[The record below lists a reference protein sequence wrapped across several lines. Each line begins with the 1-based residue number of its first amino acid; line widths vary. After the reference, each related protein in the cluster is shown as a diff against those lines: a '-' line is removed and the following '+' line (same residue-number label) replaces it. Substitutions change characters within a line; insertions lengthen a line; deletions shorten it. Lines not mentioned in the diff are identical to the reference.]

1 MVQTSLSTQTKVLL
15 VSTAAV
21 AAGLAAYALGYY
33 DYDWRLWQTTPPQ
46 AEQQVMPVAPVEGTT
61 PQPQQITATV
71 VGDTRLP
78 DAVVGT
84 AYSFR
89 LNASTGEGTYWALE
103 QGALPSGLVLNE
115 QSGVISG
122 IATLPGSS
130 LFRLKFGTAQA
141 TGLSQFTLNVV
152 SGAASDTVQTQVTG
166 QQGVITTTYLPGGK
180 VGEAYV
186 ATVQASGDEMAG
198 RSWRLHNA
206 PQGFSITQ
214 QGEIRGTPTQTGSL
228 FISVVLTTHDV
239 GRPAHPYEIIRQ
251 YSVSIAPADPVVTEV
266 PFKISSMTS
275 LPAGKV
281 GVEYKYQFTAV
292 GGPAGTQ
299 YAWQIPGSVP
309 GLTGSEDGILRGVP
323 TAPGTYTLQNVK
335 VTGRNAANTGAAGD
349 FTLQILPREEVAVP
363 DSGPA
368 PLIIS
373 GGYPDGGIGGY
384 YSSNP
389 LQVSGGQAPY
399 EWSVSNGN
407 IPSGLSFSPNGQIG
421 GYANQYGIF
430 TFTVQVRDQAN
441 RYARAERTIHIRPA
455 QPVISASIDPDLSNR
470 LRRIDLM
477 GVQVHDLIKL
487 QDDGNPDTQ
496 FDTTVYYI
504 GADGR
509 RHSFPNPKV
518 YFTWFRDFSRV
529 RIVAGRELA
538 DVPLGANL
546 TYRPGSRLV
555 KFTTDPRVYAVDSD
569 RRLRWV
575 KIEATAQ
582 ALYGPFWAR
591 QVDDVS
597 DAFYMDYRI
606 GQEIDRAADYSV
618 SGAMGTAVFPSDVLP
633 R

>member
-1 MVQTSLSTQTKVLL
+1 MVQTSLSVQTKVLL

-33 DYDWRLWQTTPPQ
+33 DYDWRLWQTTSPQ
-46 AEQQVMPVAPVEGTT
+46 AEQQVMPVAPVEGTA

-78 DAVVGT
+78 DAIVGT
-84 AYSFR
+84 PYNFR
-89 LNASTGEGTYWALE
+89 LTASTGEDTYWVLE

-115 QSGVISG
+115 QTGTISG
-122 IATLPGSS
+122 TATLPGSS

-141 TGLSQFTLNVV
+141 SGLSQFTVNVV
-152 SGAASDTVQTQVTG
+152 SGVASDTVQTQVPG
-166 QQGVITTTYLPGGK
+166 QQGAITTATLPAGK
-180 VGEAYV
+180 VGEAYAV
-186 ATVQASGDEMAG
+186 MLQASGDEAAG

-214 QGEIRGTPTQTGSL
+214 QGEIRGTPAQAGNL
-228 FISVVLTTHDV
+228 LISVVLTTHDV
-239 GRPAHPYEIIRQ
+239 GRPMHPYEIIRQ
-251 YSVSIAPADPVVTEV
+251 YAVVVTPADPVVTEA
-266 PFKISSMTS
+266 PFKISSTNS

-309 GLTGSEDGILRGVP
+309 GLTGSEDGVLRGVP
-323 TAPGTYTLQNVK
+323 TAAGTYTLQNVK
-335 VTGRNAANTGAAGD
+335 VTGRAAAKTGAAGD
-349 FTLQILPREEVAVP
+349 FTLQILPREEVIVP

-373 GGYPDGGIGGY
+373 GGYPDGGIGSY

-389 LQVSGGQAPY
+389 LQASGGQAPY
-399 EWSVSNGN
+399 EWSISNGN

-441 RYARAERTIHIRPA
+441 RSARAERTIHIRPA

-575 KIEATAQ
+575 KTEATAQ